1 MKLFPYITKD
11 ASSVVLC
18 VVTRKELKRLFYNKK
33 ELKECSKSS
42 LMDLFCTGLAQYS
55 AILDR

>member
-33 ELKECSKSS
+33 ELKECIKSS
-42 LMDLFCTGLAQYS
+42 L
-55 AILDR
+55 